1 MSWLLGILK
10 TLFSVFLTTVVDE
23 IKKPDE
29 AHFVGGDKEIT
40 DDIAADIEKQIFGE
54 EETQKITND
63 HPALKNFKDQ
73 DHG

>member
-1 MSWLLGILK
+1 MGWLLGILK
-10 TLFSVFLTTVVDE
+10 MFCGLLLNKAVEE

-40 DDIAADIEKQIFGE
+40 DDIAADIENQIFGE

-63 HPALKNFKDQ
+63 HPALKRFKDQ
-73 DHG
+73 EHG